1 MYIHVCTCTY
11 ICTHIAP
18 CTHRVYTPICSMA
31 QHLSHHVGTWPRGLK
46 GSKWGSYGVNPW
58 GYPHLMTCHGS

>member
-18 CTHRVYTPICSMA
+18 VPIGCIHPYVVWHST
-31 QHLSHHVGTWPRGLK
+31 SHTMWDLAK
-46 GSKWGSYGVNPW
+46 GSKGVQMGSYGVKPW